1 MKETP
6 LSLFLEDMMDG
17 NRIVGVK
24 ESVLRGY
31 AQNALKWERLAKKQS
46 DTINTLKDKINKLEN
61 EIDAL
66 KFKETI
72 EIINLYA

>member
-6 LSLFLEDMMDG
+6 LSLFLEDMRDG

-31 AQNALKWERLAKKQS
+31 AKNALKWERLAKKQS